1 MSKVLYRVYA
11 AAFMACLVLGL
22 LPSADAQEVINL
34 RLSSFVPAKHF
45 MNTKVLE
52 PWIATVEKRT
62 AGKLK
67 IKLFPGSTL
76 GKPQAQYDMAVRGVA
91 DITWGI
97 LGYTPG
103 RFPLATVMEL
113 PFLSP
118 SAEVGSRMA
127 QRLFDED
134 YLKPEFKDVKLLAL
148 GMPPNMDLHMNSK
161 PVKTLADL
169 AGMRI
174 RTPSA
179 MMGKIIKMWGGV
191 PVPLPAP
198 EIYLSLDRGLI
209 DGVFLDPLT
218 LMGVRANEVTRYHT
232 RIGVSAPVFFF
243 AMNQKTWDRLPPDVQ
258 QVIDEFSGEYWGA
271 DINGKIADKA
281 VLGVLKKLKQAGHA
295 VYSPPPDEMRKWKDA
310 AAPAFDDWVQR
321 MDSKGLAGNA
331 VLQEA
336 LRLKTQLAPAH

>member
-1 MSKVLYRVYA
+1 MSKALFRVCA
-11 AAFMACLVLGL
+11 AAFIASLILGL
-22 LPSADAQEVINL
+22 STSANAQETITL

-45 MNTKVLE
+45 MNTRVLE
-52 PWIATVEKRT
+52 PWIETVEKRS

-67 IKLFPGSTL
+67 IKLYPGSTL
-76 GKPQAQYDMAVRGVA
+76 GKPQAQYDMAARGVA
-91 DITWGI
+91 DITWGL

-118 SAEVGSRMA
+118 SAEIGSRMA
-127 QRLFDED
+127 QRLYDKG
-134 YLKPEFKDVKLLAL
+134 YLKSEFKDVKLLAL
-148 GMPPNMDLHMNSK
+148 GMPPNMDLHVNGK
-161 PVKTLADL
+161 LVKTLEDL
-169 AGMRI
+169 KGMKI

-198 EIYLSLDRGLI
+198 EIYLSLETGLI

-218 LMGVRANEVTRYHT
+218 LMGVRANEVTQYHT

-243 AMNQKTWDRLPPDVQ
+243 AMNQKTWDRLPPEIQ
-258 QVIDEFSGEYWGA
+258 KVIDEFSGEYWGA
-271 DINGKIADKA
+271 DIGGVIADKA
-281 VLGVLKKLKQAGHA
+281 SLGVLKKLEQAGHA
-295 VYSPPPDEMRKWKDA
+295 VYSLPHEELQRWQDA
-310 AAPAFDDWVQR
+310 AAPAFDEWVKR
-321 MDSKGLAGNA
+321 MEAKGLPGNA

-336 LRLKTQLAPAH
+336 FRFKTQLVNAR